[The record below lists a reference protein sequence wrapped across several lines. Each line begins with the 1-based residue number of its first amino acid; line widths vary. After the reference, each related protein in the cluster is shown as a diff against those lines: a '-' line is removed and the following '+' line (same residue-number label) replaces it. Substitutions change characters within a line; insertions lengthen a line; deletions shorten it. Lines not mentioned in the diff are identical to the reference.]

1 MTSQH
6 PKCQTKKRVNFR
18 SPRHLFPQNPN
29 YQQLQRCAGPKRRT
43 RQAIPV
49 EPISENLTCTEY
61 SLLHSMQRSIP
72 PYTPPLGYIESTAS
86 SGVSEALGELLYVS
100 SALLGR
106 LY

>member
-6 PKCQTKKRVNFR
+6 PKCQTKNESIFVG
-18 SPRHLFPQNPN
+18 PRHLFPQNPN
-29 YQQLQRCAGPKRRT
+29 YQQLQRCAGPKKRT

-49 EPISENLTCTEY
+49 EPISENLTCTVP
-61 SLLHSMQRSIP
+61 SILCNAQSHP
-72 PYTPPLGYIESTAS
+72 TPHHLDISNRTAS